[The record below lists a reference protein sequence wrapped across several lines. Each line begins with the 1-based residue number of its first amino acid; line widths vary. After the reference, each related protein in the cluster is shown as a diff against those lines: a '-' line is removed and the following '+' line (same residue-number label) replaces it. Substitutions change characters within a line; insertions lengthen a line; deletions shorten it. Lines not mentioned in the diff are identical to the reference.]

1 MAFLSIEHLSKNFG
15 NTVVL
20 DDVSLAIEK
29 GDIFGILGLSGAG
42 KSTLVRCINGLEK
55 PSSGQVVYQN
65 QIISSNSV
73 VPESETRKKIAM
85 IFQGFGLLD
94 QRSAIENVHLAFELL
109 KEDKVPLKERRAYRA
124 KLHDKDRSQSLELLK
139 KVGLEDKAKAYPAE
153 LSGGQK
159 QRVAIARALALKP
172 EILLCDEATSA
183 LDVQTTEEIL
193 NLIKDLNKELG
204 LTVIIISHQMSVL
217 EDVCNKVAILDRSKI
232 VEQGL
237 LSDVFLNPQTP
248 IAKRLI
254 YTGHVAT
261 KLDDDHYIRLLFN
274 GDVDSPL
281 ISNIVEDCG
290 ILVSI
295 YFADTKVI
303 EGKVYGQMIIKLPY
317 YQKDIAKLEK
327 YLTLKQVEFK
337 EVGKDELR

>member
-1 MAFLSIEHLSKNFG
+1 MAFLSIEHLSKSFG

-20 DDVSLAIEK
+20 DDVSLDVEK

-55 PSSGQVVYQN
+55 PTKGQIVYQGN
-65 QIISSNSV
+65 IISSPSVSPNSL
-73 VPESETRKKIAM
+73 TRQKIGM
-85 IFQGFGLLD
+85 IFQSFGLLE
-94 QRSAIENVHLAFELL
+94 QRNALENVHLAFELL
-109 KEDKVPLKERRAYRA
+109 KGKPADGKDI
-124 KLHDKDRSQSLELLK
+124 HDNDRSQSRALLE
-139 KVGLEDKAKAYPAE
+139 KVGLSDKEKNYPSE

-159 QRVAIARALALKP
+159 QRVAIARTLALNP
-172 EILLCDEATSA
+172 EILLSDEATSA
-183 LDVQTTEEIL
+183 LDVETTQEIL
-193 NLIKDLNKELG
+193 NLIKELNKELG

-217 EDVCNKVAILDRSKI
+217 EDVCNKVAILDKSKI

-327 YLTLKQVEFK
+327 YLSLKQVEYK

>member
-20 DDVSLAIEK
+20 EDVSFEVEK

-55 PSSGQVVYQN
+55 PTAGQVVYQG
-65 QIISSNSV
+65 QVISSPTI
-73 VPESETRKKIAM
+73 VPTGKIRQKIAM
-85 IFQGFGLLD
+85 IFQAFGLLE
-94 QRSAIENVHLAFELL
+94 QRNALENVHLSFELL
-109 KEDKVPLKERRAYRA
+109 HEEDN
-124 KLHDKDRSQSLELLK
+124 DRSKSRELLK
-139 KVGLEDKAKAYPAE
+139 KVGLGDKEKNYPSE

-183 LDVQTTEEIL
+183 LDVETTDEIL
-193 NLIKDLNKELG
+193 ELIKNLNKDLG
-204 LTVIIISHQMSVL
+204 LTVLIISHQMSVL
-217 EDVCNKVAILDRSKI
+217 EDVCNKVAILDKAKI
-232 VEQGL
+232 VEEGL
-237 LSDVFLNPQTP
+237 LSDVFLNPQTA

-254 YTGHVAT
+254 YTGRVAT

-303 EGKVYGQMIIKLPY
+303 EGKVYGQMIIKLPF

-327 YLTLKQVEFK
+327 YLSLKQIEYK

>member
-1 MAFLSIEHLSKNFG
+1 MAFLSIEHLSKSFG

-20 DDVSLAIEK
+20 DDVSLDVEK

-55 PSSGQVVYQN
+55 PTKGQIVYQGN
-65 QIISSNSV
+65 IISSPSV
-73 VPESETRKKIAM
+73 SPDSLTRQKIGM
-85 IFQGFGLLD
+85 IFQSFGLLE
-94 QRSAIENVHLAFELL
+94 QRNALENVHLAFELL
-109 KEDKVPLKERRAYRA
+109 KGKPADGKDI
-124 KLHDKDRSQSLELLK
+124 HDNDRSQSRALLE
-139 KVGLEDKAKAYPAE
+139 KVGLSDKEKNYPSE

-159 QRVAIARALALKP
+159 QRVAIARTLALNP
-172 EILLCDEATSA
+172 EILLSDEATSA
-183 LDVQTTEEIL
+183 LDVETTQEIL
-193 NLIKDLNKELG
+193 NLIKELNKELG

-217 EDVCNKVAILDRSKI
+217 EDVCNKVAILDKSKI

-327 YLTLKQVEFK
+327 YLSLKQVEYK

>member
-1 MAFLSIEHLSKNFG
+1 MAFLSIEHLSKSFG
-15 NTVVL
+15 NTIVL
-20 DDVSLAIEK
+20 DDVSLEVEK

-55 PSSGQVVYQN
+55 PTAGQVVYQG
-65 QIISSNSV
+65 QIISSPTI
-73 VPESETRKKIAM
+73 VPTGKIRQKIAM
-85 IFQGFGLLD
+85 IFQAFGLLE
-94 QRSAIENVHLAFELL
+94 QRNALENVHLSFELL
-109 KEDKVPLKERRAYRA
+109 HEEDQ
-124 KLHDKDRSQSLELLK
+124 DRSKSRELLK
-139 KVGLEDKAKAYPAE
+139 KVGLSDKEKNYPSE

-183 LDVQTTEEIL
+183 LDVETTDEIL
-193 NLIKDLNKELG
+193 ELIKNLNKDLG

-217 EDVCNKVAILDRSKI
+217 EDVCNKVAILDKAKI
-232 VEQGL
+232 VEEGL
-237 LSDVFLNPQTP
+237 LSDVFLNPQTA

-327 YLTLKQVEFK
+327 YLSLKQVEYK

>member
-1 MAFLSIEHLSKNFG
+1 MAFLSIEHLSKSFG

-20 DDVSLAIEK
+20 DDVSLTIEK

-55 PSSGQVVYQN
+55 PTKGQIIYQDK
-65 QIISSNSV
+65 IISSPNVNPDSA
-73 VPESETRKKIAM
+73 TRQKIGM
-85 IFQGFGLLD
+85 IFQSFGLLE
-94 QRSAIENVHLAFELL
+94 QRNALENVHLAYELL
-109 KEDKVPLKERRAYRA
+109 HEKKGADGIDI
-124 KLHDKDRSQSLELLK
+124 HDKDRSQSRALLA
-139 KVGLEDKAKAYPAE
+139 KVGLSDKEKNYPSE

-159 QRVAIARALALKP
+159 QRVAIARTLALSP

-183 LDVQTTEEIL
+183 LDVETTQEIL

-217 EDVCNKVAILDRSKI
+217 EDVCNKVAILDKAKI

-327 YLTLKQVEFK
+327 YLSLKQVEYK

>member
-1 MAFLSIEHLSKNFG
+1 
-15 NTVVL
+15 
-20 DDVSLAIEK
+20 
-29 GDIFGILGLSGAG
+29 
-42 KSTLVRCINGLEK
+42 
-55 PSSGQVVYQN
+55 
-65 QIISSNSV
+65 
-73 VPESETRKKIAM
+73 M
-85 IFQGFGLLD
+85 IFQAFGLLE
-94 QRSAIENVHLAFELL
+94 QRNALENVHLSFELL
-109 KEDKVPLKERRAYRA
+109 HEEDS
-124 KLHDKDRSQSLELLK
+124 DRSKSRELLE
-139 KVGLEDKAKAYPAE
+139 KVGLADKEKNYPSE

-183 LDVQTTEEIL
+183 LDVETTDEIL
-193 NLIKDLNKELG
+193 ELIKSLNKDLG

-217 EDVCNKVAILDRSKI
+217 EDVCNKVAILDKAKI
-232 VEQGL
+232 VEEGL
-237 LSDVFLNPQTP
+237 LSDVFLNPQTA

-327 YLTLKQVEFK
+327 YLSLKQVEYK

>member
-1 MAFLSIEHLSKNFG
+1 MAILSIEHLSKSFG

-20 DDVSLAIEK
+20 DDVSLTIEK

-42 KSTLVRCINGLEK
+42 KSTLVRCINGLER
-55 PSSGQVVYQN
+55 PTSGQVLYNDKV
-65 QIISSNSV
+65 ISSAAI
-73 VPESETRKKIAM
+73 VPDGKTRQKIAM
-85 IFQGFGLLD
+85 IFQSFGLLE
-94 QRSAIENVHLAFELL
+94 QRNALENVHLAFELL
-109 KEDKVPLKERRAYRA
+109 HED
-124 KLHDKDRSQSLELLK
+124 DKDRSQSRELLK
-139 KVGLEDKAKAYPAE
+139 KVGLSDKEKNYPAE

-183 LDVQTTEEIL
+183 LDVETTDEIL
-193 NLIKDLNKELG
+193 ELIKGLNKDLG

-217 EDVCNKVAILDRSKI
+217 EDVCNKVAILDKAKI
-232 VEQGL
+232 VEEGL

-281 ISNIVEDCG
+281 ISNIVEDCS

-317 YQKDIAKLEK
+317 YKKDIAKLEK
-327 YLTLKQVEFK
+327 YLTLKKVDYK